1 MQGNY
6 WDDVGGARWAPSGT
20 ARTYYVRAEEV
31 VWDYAPQGKNVLHDR
46 PFSEEESV
54 FVEVGSYF
62 TSLGAVTMTSQFMR
76 IATSLERLCFVLM
89 GRAQRRR

>member
-6 WDDVGGARWAPSGT
+6 WDDVGGARWEPSGT
-20 ARTYYVRAEEV
+20 TRTYYVRAEEV

-54 FVEVGSYF
+54 FVEVGSES
-62 TSLGAVTMTSQFMR
+62 TSRECSHDDFARLAQGMR
-76 IATSLERLCFVLM
+76 IVTSLESLCFVLIH
-89 GRAQRRR
+89 R